1 MKKDEDWIEKQ
12 NTKIIHFIWIVFVSM
27 LTALITVLL
36 ATGSIGL

>member
-12 NTKIIHFIWIVFVSM
+12 NAKIIHFIWIVFVSM